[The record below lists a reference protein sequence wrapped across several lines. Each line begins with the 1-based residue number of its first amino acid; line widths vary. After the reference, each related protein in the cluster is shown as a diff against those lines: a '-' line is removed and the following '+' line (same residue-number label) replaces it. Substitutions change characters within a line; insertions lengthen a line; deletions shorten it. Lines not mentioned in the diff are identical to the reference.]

1 MDFDCQTVCDD
12 REGQQGPADLGMH
25 LTDKGGRGFDA
36 LANGCVLNG
45 SVKAYFGAHSGRHNS
60 IWSI

>member
-1 MDFDCQTVCDD
+1 
-12 REGQQGPADLGMH
+12 MH
-25 LTDKGGRGFDA
+25 LTDKGGRGFDT
-36 LANGCVLNG
+36 LAIGCVLNE